1 MYILKE
7 LFQLMVDKNRQRDTD
22 NKKTDRLAVRF
33 RQDGIVNELGVDG
46 PNAGENHVQKDYHFY
61 HASKSGGGHTV
72 FCREAIE

>member
-33 RQDGIVNELGVDG
+33 R
-46 PNAGENHVQKDYHFY
+46 
-61 HASKSGGGHTV
+61 
-72 FCREAIE
+72 